1 MTLFE
6 ALEKD
11 YDTYYEGDLEDQ
23 VRVKPT
29 LVEEIEDEEE
39 ESNLSSKSNNNEV
52 EENGGEDEVV
62 PQKVAADD
70 YSLDSFRTYLRE
82 VASIPLLTAAGEIFL
97 AKQIERGRNK
107 VLKALS
113 RSPIVLNTMFAAAD
127 RVGKGESDANHFIGS
142 PAEGGEEA
150 VSENNIEFV
159 EEIGAIRKQ
168 FIKIQ
173 KLSAKMFEEKANAR
187 LYKRR
192 MYRYKRTLIE
202 LSRMVRAVR
211 PSEQWTEDL
220 VKEMKSVEAEYR
232 QADLLLTKLQRRLE
246 SKAKNIDKNQVK
258 KEVREA
264 RKVLNGLEEKYGTP
278 YVELKRIMRR
288 LYTGEAIAGQAKSK
302 MVNANLRLV
311 ISIAKRYATR
321 GIGFLDLVQ
330 EGNIGLMR
338 AVDKF
343 DYHQGF
349 RFSTYATW
357 WIRQSIQ
364 RAIADQGRTIRL
376 PVHVVEANIRLTQTR
391 NNLAK
396 KLGRQPTQQ
405 ELAEA
410 LDMPVDKVVRL
421 LESTKDTVSLDAT
434 LSSDE
439 ETPLGYFIEDRS
451 AVDPVQSAMDAD
463 MRRVIDAALRTLKP
477 REEEVIRMRFGLNEK
492 GEVLTLEE
500 VGQRFGVTRERIRQ
514 IEKAALNKLGLPSRC
529 GKLLHLEKAS

>member
-11 YDTYYEGDLEDQ
+11 YDTYYEGDPEDQQ

-39 ESNLSSKSNNNEV
+39 TTLSSKSNNNEA
-52 EENGGEDEVV
+52 EENSGEDEVV

-113 RSPIVLNTMFAAAD
+113 RSPIVLNTMFAAAE
-127 RVGKGESDANHFIGS
+127 RVSKGEGDANYFIGG
-142 PAEGGEEA
+142 PAEGGEDA
-150 VSENNIEFV
+150 VSENNVEFV

-168 FIKIQ
+168 YAKIQ
-173 KLSAKMFEEKANAR
+173 KLYAKMREEKSNAR

-192 MYRYKRTLIE
+192 MYRYKRNVIE

-211 PSEQWTEDL
+211 PSEQWTDDL
-220 VKEMKSVEAEYR
+220 VKEMKSIEAEYR
-232 QADLLLTKLQRRLE
+232 QTDLLLTKLQRRME

-258 KEVREA
+258 KDVREA

-278 YVELKRIMRR
+278 YLEIKRIMRR

-343 DYHQGF
+343 DYHQASGF
-349 RFSTYATW
+349 RPMPHGGFDSRFS
-357 WIRQSIQ
+357 
-364 RAIADQGRTIRL
+364 
-376 PVHVVEANIRLTQTR
+376 
-391 NNLAK
+391 
-396 KLGRQPTQQ
+396 
-405 ELAEA
+405 
-410 LDMPVDKVVRL
+410 VRL
-421 LESTKDTVSLDAT
+421 LTRDERSDCLYT
-434 LSSDE
+434 LSKQTFD
-439 ETPLGYFIEDRS
+439 
-451 AVDPVQSAMDAD
+451 
-463 MRRVIDAALRTLKP
+463 
-477 REEEVIRMRFGLNEK
+477 
-492 GEVLTLEE
+492 
-500 VGQRFGVTRERIRQ
+500 
-514 IEKAALNKLGLPSRC
+514 
-529 GKLLHLEKAS
+529 